1 MGLEKK
7 GMRQV
12 RTNSSCL
19 LNSIIHTPTN
29 CARIQTQIEYWKH
42 APAPHDF
49 CKGRSLPKEDHKHLD
64 SIIAYKRAEVSA
76 LEDRIQDRKRKMIEV
91 EDKQNRNG
99 RMRKRVK
106 ISDLMDDLDS
116 QLEDATNNRGVHS
129 TLNSSQ
135 LDSQL
140 GFST

>member
-1 MGLEKK
+1 MHLHLMTFSRVIHSQKK
-7 GMRQV
+7 
-12 RTNSSCL
+12 T
-19 LNSIIHTPTN
+19 IKI
-29 CARIQTQIEYWKH
+29 
-42 APAPHDF
+42 
-49 CKGRSLPKEDHKHLD
+49 LD